1 MSVKQRILI
10 ISDTHRQ
17 FQYLERLHET
27 IGKVDLILHLGDVA
41 RDQDYIQAL
50 FECDVDMV
58 EGNNDF
64 FSGLPG
70 EFTLRIG
77 KHLAF
82 LTHGHGYSVYNGTD
96 RILRRAKALGA
107 DIAMFGHTH
116 CPLMEP
122 REGVMLM
129 NPGSISSPRQQGREH
144 TYIWME
150 VDENGEYKADIRVV
164 E

>member
-1 MSVKQRILI
+1 MAVKRILI

-17 FQYLERLHET
+17 FFYLEKLHET

-70 EFTLRIG
+70 EFTLRLG

-82 LTHGHGYSVYNGTD
+82 LTHGHGYSVYNGTE
-96 RILRRAKALGA
+96 RLLKRAKALGA

-116 CPLMEP
+116 CPMMEL

-129 NPGSISSPRQQGREH
+129 NPGSISSPRQTGRQH
-144 TYIWME
+144 TYILME
-150 VDENGEYKADIRVV
+150 IGEDGEYRANVLAVDA
-164 E
+164 